1 MLNRPRILVASPAS
15 SASNNG
21 NWQTAYRWSCFLR
34 ARYHVE
40 ITRQWDSTSLLPDAL
55 IALHARRSADTIAAY
70 TETGRPLIVVLT
82 GTDLYRDI
90 RDDEDA
96 RRSLQLAH
104 ALVLLQDAGVDEL
117 PEALRHKAS
126 VIYQSAPAT
135 TLLPQPVED
144 SHFNVLMLGHL
155 RAEKDPLTFMR
166 AAIQASAPGLRFM
179 QVGGALDDSLG
190 RQAQDTAA
198 RCPDYRWLGAVA
210 HDAARTLLAQSR
222 LLVLPSVMEGGANVI
237 VEAVTSGVPV
247 LASDIS
253 GNRGMLGAG
262 YAGYFPVGDA
272 AALARLVERAATQ
285 PDFDRLLR
293 AQCAARLP
301 LFAPAR
307 EKAAVLRLM
316 DNALTQTRTTP

>member
-21 NWQTAYRWSCFLR
+21 NWQTAYRWAGFLR

-40 ITRQWDSTSLLPDAL
+40 ITRQWDSASPAPDAL
-55 IALHARRSADTIAAY
+55 VALHARRSANTIEAY
-70 TETGRPLIVVLT
+70 AETGRPLVVVLT

-104 ALVLLQDAGVDEL
+104 TLVLLQDAGMDEL
-117 PEALRHKAS
+117 PEALRRKAS
-126 VIYQSAPAT
+126 VIYQSAPA
-135 TLLPQPVED
+135 LSPQPAED
-144 SHFNVLMLGHL
+144 GVFNVLMAGHL

-166 AAIQASAPGLRFM
+166 AAMQASAPGLRFV

-190 RQAQDTAA
+190 RQAEETAA
-198 RCPDYRWLGAVA
+198 RCPDYRWLGALA
-210 HDAARTLLAQSR
+210 HDATRALLQRSR
-222 LLVLPSVMEGGANVI
+222 LLVLPSLMEGGANVI

-272 AALARLVERAATQ
+272 GALARLVERAATQ
-285 PDFDRLLR
+285 PDFDQLLR

-316 DNALTQTRTTP
+316 DNALTQTRTKP

>member
-21 NWQTAYRWSCFLR
+21 NWQTAYRWASFLR

-40 ITRQWDSTSLLPDAL
+40 ISRQWDSASPPPDAL
-55 IALHARRSADTIAAY
+55 IALHARRSADTIDAYAA
-70 TETGRPLIVVLT
+70 TNRPLIVVLT

-90 RDDEDA
+90 RHDEDA

-104 ALVLLQDAGVDEL
+104 TLVLLQDAGVDEL

-126 VIYQSAPAT
+126 VIYQSAPA
-135 TLLPQPVED
+135 LPPQPAED
-144 SHFNVLMLGHL
+144 GVFNVLMAGHL

-166 AAIQASAPGLRFM
+166 AAMQASAPGLRFV

-190 RQAQDTAA
+190 RQAEDTAA
-198 RCPDYRWLGAVA
+198 RCANYRWLGALA
-210 HDAARTLLAQSR
+210 HDATRALLQRSQ

-293 AQCAARLP
+293 AQCAARVP
-301 LFAPAR
+301 LFAPER
-307 EKAAVLRLM
+307 EQAAVLRLM

>member
-21 NWQTAYRWSCFLR
+21 NWQTAHRWACFLR

-40 ITRQWDSTSLLPDAL
+40 ITTEWDSASSPPDAL

-70 TETGRPLIVVLT
+70 AETGRPLIVVLT

-104 ALVLLQDAGVDEL
+104 TLVLLQDAGVDEL
-117 PEALRHKAS
+117 PQALRHKAC
-126 VIYQSAPAT
+126 VIYQSAPA
-135 TLLPQPVED
+135 LQPRPVED
-144 SHFNVLMLGHL
+144 GHFNVLMLGHL

-166 AAIQASAPGLRFM
+166 AAIQASAPGLRFV

-198 RCPDYRWLGAVA
+198 RCPGYRWLGAVA
-210 HDAARTLLAQSR
+210 HDAARTLLGQSR

-272 AALARLVERAATQ
+272 AALARLIERAATQ
-285 PDFDRLLR
+285 PDFDQLLR

-316 DNALTQTRTTP
+316 DNALTQTRTKP

>member
-21 NWQTAYRWSCFLR
+21 NWQTAYRWAGFLR

-40 ITRQWDSTSLLPDAL
+40 ITRQWDSASPLPDAL
-55 IALHARRSADTIAAY
+55 IALHARRSAASIAAY
-70 TETGRPLIVVLT
+70 ADTGRPLIVVLT

-90 RDDEDA
+90 RHDEDA

-104 ALVLLQDAGVDEL
+104 TLVLLQDAGVDEL
-117 PEALRHKAS
+117 PEALRHKAR
-126 VIYQSAPAT
+126 VIYQSAPA
-135 TLLPQPVED
+135 LPPQPAEAGV
-144 SHFNVLMLGHL
+144 FTALMVGHL
-155 RAEKDPLTFMR
+155 RAEKDPLTYMR
-166 AAIQASAPGLRFM
+166 AAIQACSSAPGLRFV
-179 QVGGALDDSLG
+179 QVGGALDASLG
-190 RQAQDTAA
+190 REAQHTAE
-198 RCPDYRWLGAVA
+198 RCAGYRWLGALP
-210 HDAARTLLAQSR
+210 HDATRTLLRQSR
-222 LLVLPSVMEGGANVI
+222 LLVLPSIMEGGANVI

-262 YAGYFPVGDA
+262 YSGYFPVGDA

-285 PDFDRLLR
+285 PDFEQLLR

-301 LFAPAR
+301 LFAPER
-307 EKAAVLRLM
+307 EQTALLRLM
-316 DNALTQTRTTP
+316 DNALTQSRTTP